1 MFYTPYYLWK
11 MWEGTKVRN
20 IIQGMHIFTIKEK
33 VEVLDEKE
41 EILTQYIVRNLH
53 EHNGWAIRFFC
64 CELMNLVRIV
74 FVSSHGHK
82 NDNYLE
88 EK

>member
-33 VEVLDEKE
+33 IEVRDEKE
-41 EILTQYIVRNLH
+41 EILTKYIVRNLH
-53 EHNGWAIRFFC
+53 EHNGWAIRFFV
-64 CELMNLVRIV
+64 CELLNLVREAEAR
-74 FVSSHGHK
+74 FLFTSLNPKWS
-82 NDNYLE
+82 
-88 EK
+88 